1 MPTLSGG
8 VGSGIRLNNT
18 PESGRGIPQATMGRK
33 LAQPSTDLNNDTQTS
48 KLQSGVNQNY
58 DIGATFSKNRSNSN
72 LLRRDASGGNFIK
85 SSGLARLSKTPNK
98 ITSETEFNSS
108 DDNQNYQSNGNHYD
122 SNNNGGIVAVQDN
135 FDYEPSKEDDEMHQK
150 VMDALSLPD
159 IKLVR
164 RYHSSISN
172 RASLDSPNNEPMRNG
187 QHKYHSSQI
196 DPEVNQRITMLCNQL
211 STTELIPAIK
221 ASEQLII
228 ALKDEKYWIYLEPK
242 IDQLIILC
250 NKQYRLFLSKHMGQ
264 SSDGDGDEQN
274 SEMAET
280 LFRTISTVLNKLF
293 KSPLGKKVSR
303 DTLRELITHLLTF
316 FAENRDNR
324 NVYNSVNLII
334 TIVFNG
340 SDATNLFSALIRLLH
355 DYVGNETV
363 QHSKK
368 FLEITMKFVWR
379 VTKLLN
385 RYIDELNIDQI
396 LFESHLFFKSYPRM
410 LIIFIFLIFNCHLF

>member
-8 VGSGIRLNNT
+8 IGSGSRLNNT
-18 PESGRGIPQATMGRK
+18 PETGRGIPQASIGRK
-33 LAQPSTDLNNDTQTS
+33 LAQAPAEVNSDIQTS
-48 KLQSGVNQNY
+48 KLNSGVNQNY
-58 DIGATFSKNRSNSN
+58 DIGATYSKNRSPSN

-85 SSGLARLSKTPNK
+85 SSGLARLSKTPTYNNK
-98 ITSETEFNSS
+98 LTSDMEINSS

-122 SNNNGGIVAVQDN
+122 SNNNGGTVAVQEN
-135 FDYEPSKEDDEMHQK
+135 FEYEPNKDDDEMHQK
-150 VMDALSLPD
+150 VMDALNLPD

-164 RYHSSISN
+164 RYHSGIHLNTSN
-172 RASLDSPNNEPMRNG
+172 RSTLDTSNNESMRNG
-187 QHKYHSSQI
+187 QHKFHNSQI
-196 DPEVNQRITMLCNQL
+196 DPDLNQRITMMCNQL
-211 STTELIPAIK
+211 STTELVPAIK

-250 NKQYRLFLSKHMGQ
+250 NKQYRLFLSKHMSQ
-264 SSDGDGDEQN
+264 VSDGDSNEQN
-274 SEMAET
+274 LEMADT
-280 LFRTISTVLNKLF
+280 LFRTISNVLNKLF

-324 NVYNSVNLII
+324 NVYNSVNVII
-334 TIVFNG
+334 TVVFNG

-396 LFESHLFFKSYPRM
+396 LFESHLFFKSYPSM
-410 LIIFIFLIFNCHLF
+410 LNCISFF